1 MKVTIA
7 KLLILLSFTVIF
19 FGFQASSVFA
29 KDLSVVTVTE
39 ENVIE
44 ELTITEDTVV
54 NAEEGLSIP
63 KLIIKDG
70 AEVVE
75 INAEVQTL
83 EVTAQNNV
91 ELTGEGDITNVIIS
105 TDKKVAVNT
114 TGDIHKLEIA
124 NKDARLVVKEGTKVA
139 KLVIPEGTKRTDLIT
154 NYEHCRDR
162 FEDEGN
168 GDGEGIAYPSDDSPT
183 PSDDDDVTPPADGGN
198 LPPADG
204 GTTPPTGGGT
214 NPPANS
220 TGVTATVGTI
230 TQGNN
235 EATKASGSIGSITYT
250 AKEAGSAGNN
260 IYVSQGNNGISNPLN
275 VQVYDWTPNSVLV
288 GLETSSTL
296 VGPGPTQYEIKSTN
310 NEVKDKVETHT
321 AASSLV
327 EVTITGDGDSLATNG
342 NVTLSGGSDGI
353 KEKLDL
359 TITHGSENDGTV
371 NVTVNNSIYNV
382 NVVAGDTTDIV
393 ALKVA
398 TALNGNV
405 EDYNVTALTNVVT
418 FTSKIQGNVQDL
430 LVSID

>member
-75 INAEVQTL
+75 INSEVQTL

-168 GDGEGIAYPSDDSPT
+168 GDGEGVTYPSDDNPT
-183 PSDDDDVTPPADGGN
+183 SSDDEDDVTPPADGGN
-198 LPPADG
+198 LPPTDG
-204 GTTPPTGGGT
+204 GTTPPT
-214 NPPANS
+214 NS

-235 EATKASGSIGSITYT
+235 EATKAIGSIGGITYT
-250 AKEAGSAGNN
+250 AKEAGSAGNT

-310 NEVKDKVETHT
+310 NEVKAKVEAHT
-321 AASSLV
+321 AASNLV
-327 EVTITGDGDSLATNG
+327 DVTITGDGDSLAING
-342 NVTLSGGSDGI
+342 NVRLSGGSDGI